1 MLRRGSLPVRGA
13 WIEMVIVRFSR
24 DSVSSLPVRGAW
36 IEIQIGRGKW
46 LAYARRSPCGERG
59 LKSPPVVCR
68 WIKTPS
74 LPVRGAWIEMLYHIK
89 RVVEIRRSPCGE
101 RGLKSPSFP
110 ARTSSASRR
119 SPCGER
125 GLKFS
130 PVAADA
136 GHAPRAGSVD

>member
-1 MLRRGSLPVRGA
+1 
-13 WIEMVIVRFSR
+13 
-24 DSVSSLPVRGAW
+24 
-36 IEIQIGRGKW
+36 
-46 LAYARRSPCGERG
+46 
-59 LKSPPVVCR
+59 
-68 WIKTPS
+68 
-74 LPVRGAWIEMLYHIK
+74 MLYHIK

-136 GHAPRAGSVD
+136 GHAGVAPRAGSVD